1 MRVFVTGGTGLIG
14 HRLINR
20 LLARGDKPVVL
31 TRRFA
36 AARQLLG
43 PETELVEGDP
53 MKPGDWQAAAADC
66 DAVINLAG
74 ENLFNRR
81 WNEQFKALLADSR
94 IQATQNVVQ
103 ALGRKPR
110 RGDGQPKALVNA
122 SAIGYYGAQEDD
134 RQLTE
139 DSPPG
144 GDFQAKLCVDWE
156 QAARAGEAAGLRVAV
171 MRVGLVMDTEG
182 GPLAKLLTPF
192 KLCVGGPIGNGR
204 QYMSWIHR
212 DDMVGLFLLA
222 LDNPQASG
230 PLNGTAPHPV
240 SNRAFSKALG
250 KAIHRPAFLP
260 TPRFALRLAL
270 GEVADVATTGQRV
283 FPRRPL
289 ALGYAY
295 QFPDI
300 DAALA
305 ELLARPAH

>member
-31 TRRFA
+31 TRRFST
-36 AARQLLG
+36 ARQLLG
-43 PETELVEGDP
+43 PDTELVEGDP
-53 MKPGDWQAAAADC
+53 TQPGDWQAAAADC
-66 DAVINLAG
+66 DAVVNLAG

-81 WNEQFKALLADSR
+81 WNDKFKALMADSR

-103 ALGRKPR
+103 AMTPKPK

-122 SAIGYYGAQEDD
+122 SAIGYYGPQADD
-134 RQLTE
+134 RELTE

-144 GDFQAKLCVDWE
+144 ADFLAKLCVDWE
-156 QAARAGEAAGLRVAV
+156 QAALAGQAAGVRVSLV
-171 MRVGLVMDTEG
+171 RVGVVLDTEG
-182 GPLAKLLTPF
+182 GALAKLLTPF
-192 KLCVGGPIGNGR
+192 KLFAGGPIGNGR

-212 DDMVGLFLLA
+212 DDMVNLFLLA
-222 LDNPQASG
+222 LDNAQATG

-240 SNRAFSKALG
+240 SNRAFSKSLG
-250 KAIHRPAFLP
+250 KALRRPAFMP

-270 GEVADVATTGQRV
+270 GEVADVVATGQRV
-283 FPRRPL
+283 YPKRPL

-295 QFPDI
+295 HFPDL
-300 DAALA
+300 DTALA
-305 ELLARPAH
+305 DLLGRVG